1 MLTCDMPPPDELLQ
15 SWKPRRENQIM
26 GLEIVSIALG
36 ARCRVAATGPGN
48 CSVHATGVS
57 SFAEEL
63 RNRDCVVWSD
73 NSGAEH
79 ALRKGVCLLIPPLVA
94 TGVACACMKGATK
107 AFDHNALVHTLWR
120 KFMDLGMDVQ
130 IMRVPTNDNIADNPS
145 RQELTM
151 LARFMTVLCCS

>member
-1 MLTCDMPPPDELLQ
+1 M
-15 SWKPRRENQIM
+15 
-26 GLEIVSIALG
+26 
-36 ARCRVAATGPGN
+36 
-48 CSVHATGVS
+48 
-57 SFAEEL
+57 
-63 RNRDCVVWSD
+63 
-73 NSGAEH
+73 
-79 ALRKGVCLLIPPLVA
+79 IPPLVA